1 MLNVHLIRFDQYLS
15 ILIYRGSGAVGFHE
29 VNFIGNYQAG
39 LPSGVVWTKMIG
51 GSAAQKEVGDHE
63 TDFSILQVAGWLG
76 VSTILAS
83 TLAHRLPSFTQI
95 TLPHSLG
102 NSEMER

>member
-1 MLNVHLIRFDQYLS
+1 MLNVHFIRFNQFW
-15 ILIYRGSGAVGFHE
+15 IYRGSGAVGFHE
-29 VNFIGNYQAG
+29 VNFIGNYHAG

-51 GSAAQKEVGDHE
+51 GSAQKEVGDYE

-102 NSEMER
+102 NFEMER